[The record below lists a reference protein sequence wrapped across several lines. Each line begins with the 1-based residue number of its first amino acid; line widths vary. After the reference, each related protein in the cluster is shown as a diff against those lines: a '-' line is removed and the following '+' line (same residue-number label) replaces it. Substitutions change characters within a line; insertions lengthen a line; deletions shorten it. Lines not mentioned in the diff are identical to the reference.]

1 MTNLSAP
8 FDTSPYTEIDKYPHH
23 QQTDS
28 QLRHNT
34 PTIFY
39 GIRDLDHMVS
49 YFKKKIKNY
58 IILLGILRL
67 FDGFY
72 RSLNAL
78 FPWCTIINYKDD
90 I

>member
-8 FDTSPYTEIDKYPHH
+8 FDTPPYTEIDKYPHH

-49 YFKKKIKNY
+49 YLKKKLKLY
-58 IILLGILRL
+58 YFTWHFKIIGWILSKFKCPFFL
-67 FDGFY
+67 VY
-72 RSLNAL
+72 NNKL
-78 FPWCTIINYKDD
+78 
-90 I
+90 